1 MKIIIIGA
9 SGTVG
14 RAVTEA
20 LSRRHE
26 VIRVGRTQGDE
37 QVDITSQAS
46 VQALFEKVGRVDAIV
61 SASGGLYFGPLATMK
76 DSDFNQGLQDKL
88 LGQVRLA
95 LTGQHYLND
104 GGSIT
109 LISGIVAHEPIA
121 QGVNATTVNAALEGF
136 VRAAACELPRGIR
149 INLISPTVL
158 TESVETYDGFFPGF
172 ESVPAAAV
180 AQAYRRSVEGVQ
192 TGRCIRWV
200 TEPYGRKSAPAS
212 GGLPLRPARPGVNLR
227 LRWPPFVHF
236 AYR

>member
-14 RAVTEA
+14 RAVAQE
-20 LSRRHE
+20 LNQRHE
-26 VIRVGRTQGDE
+26 VIRVGRTQGDY
-37 QVDITSQAS
+37 QVDITSQQS
-46 VQALFEKVGRVDAIV
+46 VQNLFAKTGRVDAIV
-61 SASGGLYFGPLATMK
+61 SATGNLFFGPLATMT

-88 LGQVRLA
+88 LGQIRLA

-121 QGVNATTVNAALEGF
+121 QGVNATTVNAGLEGF

-158 TESVETYDGFFPGF
+158 TESAAAYDGFFPGF
-172 ESVPAAAV
+172 ASVPAASV
-180 AQAYRRSVEGVQ
+180 AQAYRRSVEGIQ
-192 TGRCIRWV
+192 NGRIYKV
-200 TEPYGRKSAPAS
+200 GY
-212 GGLPLRPARPGVNLR
+212 
-227 LRWPPFVHF
+227 
-236 AYR
+236 

>member
-14 RAVTEA
+14 RAAAQE
-20 LSRRHE
+20 LSQRHE
-26 VIRVGRTQGDE
+26 VIRVGRTQGDY
-37 QVDITSQAS
+37 QVDITSQES
-46 VQALFEKVGRVDAIV
+46 VKSLFENIGRIDAIV
-61 SASGGLYFGPLATMK
+61 SATGNLFFGPLETMT
-76 DSDFNQGLQDKL
+76 DNDFNQGLQDKL

-121 QGVNATTVNAALEGF
+121 QGVNATTVNAGLEGF
-136 VRAAACELPRGIR
+136 VRAAACELPRGMR

-158 TESVETYDGFFPGF
+158 TESAAAYDGFFPGF
-172 ESVPAAAV
+172 ESVPAASV

-192 TGRCIRWV
+192 TGRIYKV
-200 TEPYGRKSAPAS
+200 GY
-212 GGLPLRPARPGVNLR
+212 
-227 LRWPPFVHF
+227 
-236 AYR
+236 

>member
-1 MKIIIIGA
+1 MKIIVIGA

-14 RAVTEA
+14 RAVAQE
-20 LSRRHE
+20 LSQRHE
-26 VIRVGRTQGDE
+26 VIHVGRTQGDY
-37 QVDITSQAS
+37 QVDITSQQS
-46 VQALFEKVGRVDAIV
+46 VENLFAKTGRVDAIV
-61 SASGGLYFGPLATMK
+61 SATGNLFFGPLATMT
-76 DSDFNQGLQDKL
+76 DGDFNQGLQDKL
-88 LGQVRLA
+88 LGQIRLA
-95 LTGQHYLND
+95 LTGQHYLNE

-172 ESVPAAAV
+172 ESVPAATV

-192 TGRCIRWV
+192 SGRV
-200 TEPYGRKSAPAS
+200 YKVG
-212 GGLPLRPARPGVNLR
+212 
-227 LRWPPFVHF
+227 
-236 AYR
+236 Y